1 MRIMFHACRNGT
13 TWAGG
18 RVNRWSILVLTPMI
32 TGVAVFIGNESIAQG
47 DTKTSAMQ
55 FEWRTEGPA
64 AQCGR
69 SCRNWVSA
77 VGLVTD
83 RTARDFEI
91 FANDNLVRGATL
103 VLDSEGGSVLAAMA
117 LGRAIR
123 RLDMTTTVGKTIAIP
138 ETFGKDV
145 RATLSPRARCESMCA
160 FILLG
165 GARRHVPPEARIL
178 VHQIWLGS
186 KSKRALE
193 SSYSAEEISRVQRD
207 VGSLAR
213 YTVEMGGGIELIE
226 AALRVP
232 PWEPMHELSVEEIR
246 RTRLATIDRLHDDL
260 TPTGSVTT
268 TGQSNTPAPPARPR
282 RAGN

>member
-1 MRIMFHACRNGT
+1 VALISASAPIVT
-13 TWAGG
+13 TD
-18 RVNRWSILVLTPMI
+18 L
-32 TGVAVFIGNESIAQG
+32 SIAQS
-47 DTKTSAMQ
+47 DSKASTMQ
-55 FEWRTEGPA
+55 FEWRTEGSA

-69 SCRNWVSA
+69 SCRIWVSA

-83 RTARDFEI
+83 RTARDFEL
-91 FANDNLVRGATL
+91 FATDNAVRGATL
-103 VLDSEGGSVLAAMA
+103 VLDSEGGSVLAAMS

-123 RLDMTTTVGKTIAIP
+123 RLDMTTTVGKTLVLP
-138 ETFGKDV
+138 EGAGREPRTM
-145 RATLSPRARCESMCA
+145 LSPRARCESMCA

-165 GARRHVPPEARIL
+165 GTRRYVPPEARVL

-232 PWEPMHELSVEEIR
+232 PWEPMHELSGEELR
-246 RTRLATIDRLHDDL
+246 RMRLATIDRLFEEQM
-260 TPTGSVTT
+260 PTGSVTT
-268 TGQSNTPAPPARPR
+268 GQSNSPPPLAPTPPPPVRAR

>member
-1 MRIMFHACRNGT
+1 VACRNGT
-13 TWAGG
+13 VGTGERVKQYLSWVLALISASAPIVLAG
-18 RVNRWSILVLTPMI
+18 R
-32 TGVAVFIGNESIAQG
+32 SIAQG
-47 DTKTSAMQ
+47 ETKPATMQ

-69 SCRNWVSA
+69 SCRTWISA

-83 RTARDFEI
+83 RTVRDFEI
-91 FANDNLVRGATL
+91 FASDSAARGATF

-123 RLDMTTTVGKTIAIP
+123 RLDMTTTVGKTLVLP
-138 ETFGKDV
+138 ESNGKEP

-165 GARRHVPPEARIL
+165 GTRRHVPQEARVL

-186 KSKRALE
+186 KSRRALE

-207 VGSLAR
+207 IGSLAR
-213 YTVEMGGGIELIE
+213 YTVEMGGGIELVE

-232 PWEPMHELSVEEIR
+232 PWEPMHELSGEEIHR
-246 RTRLATIDRLHDDL
+246 MRLVTIDRLFDDL
-260 TPTGSVTT
+260 VPTGSVTT
-268 TGQSNTPAPPARPR
+268 GQSTSPPPVRAR

>member
-1 MRIMFHACRNGT
+1 
-13 TWAGG
+13 
-18 RVNRWSILVLTPMI
+18 LVLALISTSAPFHLA
-32 TGVAVFIGNESIAQG
+32 GHSFAQG
-47 DTKTSAMQ
+47 DSKPSTMQ

-69 SCRNWVSA
+69 SCRTWVSA

-91 FANDNLVRGATL
+91 FATDSLVRGATL

-123 RLDMTTTVGKTIAIP
+123 RLDMTTTVGRTLVLP
-138 ETFGKDV
+138 EGNGKEP
-145 RATLSPRARCESMCA
+145 RTTLSSRARCESMCA

-165 GARRHVPPEARIL
+165 GARRHVPQEARVL

-232 PWEPMHELSVEEIR
+232 PWEPMHELSGEEIR
-246 RTRLATIDRLHDDL
+246 RMRLATIDWLFDDQ

-268 TGQSNTPAPPARPR
+268 GQSTAPTPTTLPPPATLAPPVRAR

>member
-1 MRIMFHACRNGT
+1 M
-13 TWAGG
+13 
-18 RVNRWSILVLTPMI
+18 NRYLTLAVTLSL
-32 TGVAVFIGNESIAQG
+32 TGVAIFSLDRSVAQG
-47 DTKTSAMQ
+47 DTKPSTMQ

-64 AQCGR
+64 TQCGR
-69 SCRNWVSA
+69 TCRTWVSA

-83 RTARDFEI
+83 RTARDFEV
-91 FANDNLVRGATL
+91 FATENAVRGATL
-103 VLDSEGGSVLAAMA
+103 VLESEGGSVLAAMA

-123 RLDMTTTVGKTIAIP
+123 RLDMTTTVGKTLVLP
-138 ETFGKDV
+138 EPGGKEQ
-145 RATLSPRARCESMCA
+145 RTSLSPRARCESMCA

-165 GARRHVPPEARIL
+165 GVRRHVPQEARIL

-232 PWEPMHELSVEEIR
+232 PWEPMHELSGEEIR
-246 RTRLATIDRLHDDL
+246 RMRLTTTDRLFDEL
-260 TPTGSVTT
+260 TTTGSVVTNP
-268 TGQSNTPAPPARPR
+268 SAPVAAPVVRAR